1 MKKRLFFLLP
11 LLLLFLFLQTQLW
24 AAYPEIDYKASVSN
38 LESLLQSINNLSR
51 MISATQEVLHSAKGV
66 GREQELRLQINELT
80 RKLRQAEANFDRLSA
95 NADLS
100 AFQEK
105 EKREVDW
112 NQELTELIGPLIAA
126 MKRVTSRP
134 RKIEELKSNIEQYE
148 VQQQTVQKANANL
161 LALMSYTSNPK
172 LIEKLNAVIRIWQKR
187 GDEIETQMA
196 IAAQQLEK
204 ALGEKK
210 SLSQSFQELLE
221 IFFKSRGKNL
231 LLAFLAFAFVWVA
244 LHYLHKLIQ
253 RLSPFHKKDRTFV
266 VRVFDLLYI
275 IFTVVLSFLILL
287 GVLYSLG
294 DWLLL
299 SIAIIFILG
308 IGWASKKAL
317 PRFWNQATLI
327 LNFGAVREGEVI
339 IYKGIPYEV
348 ISVNI
353 YSQLE
358 NKDLEDGFIRLHIND
373 LVDLRSRPIFK
384 NEPWFPSRRGDWVK
398 LNDGTYGEVVAQ
410 TPDMVK
416 LRLIGGAHKSYKT
429 SEYLSQSPMNLSEGF
444 RVPVAFGLDYQYQD
458 IIIKKVPDII
468 EKAIMEGLMA
478 EGYGNSIEK
487 INVEFKE
494 AGPSSL
500 DIAVLAEFNGGAG
513 SRYWALE
520 RAIQRICVD
529 TCNVHGWI
537 IPFQQVTV
545 HMAGSGDHVFD
556 GVTPSETG

>member
-1 MKKRLFFLLP
+1 MKKRLFLLLP
-11 LLLLFLFLQTQLW
+11 LLLLFLSLQTQLW

-51 MISATQEVLHSAKGV
+51 MISATQEVLHSAKGA

-100 AFQEK
+100 TFQEK

-134 RKIEELKSNIEQYE
+134 RKIEELRSNIEQYE
-148 VQQQTVQKANANL
+148 LQQQTVKKANANL
-161 LALMSYTSNPK
+161 LALMSYISNPK
-172 LIEKLNAVIRIWQKR
+172 LMEKLNAVIRIWQKR
-187 GDEIETQMA
+187 GDEIDTQMA
-196 IAAQQLEK
+196 IAVQQLEK

-210 SLSQSFQELLE
+210 SLSQSFQELFE
-221 IFFKSRGKNL
+221 IFFKSSGKNL

-266 VRVFDLLYI
+266 VRVFDLLYV

-294 DWLLL
+294 DWVLL
-299 SIAIIFILG
+299 SIAIIFVLG
-308 IGWASKKAL
+308 IGWASKQAL
-317 PRFWNQATLI
+317 PRFWTQATLM
-327 LNFGAVREGEVI
+327 LNFGAVREGEVV

-373 LVDLRSRPIFK
+373 LVDLRSRPMFE

-398 LNDGTYGEVVAQ
+398 LNDGTYGKVVAQ

-416 LRLIGGAHKSYKT
+416 LRMHGGAHKFYKT
-429 SEYLSQSPMNLSEGF
+429 SDYLSQSPANLSSGF
-444 RVPVAFGLDYQYQD
+444 RVPVTFGLDYQHQAV
-458 IIIKKVPDII
+458 ITKEVPGII
-468 EKAIMEGLMA
+468 EKAIIEGLTE
-478 EGYGNSIEK
+478 EGYEDSIER

-500 DIAVLAEFNGGAG
+500 DIIALAEFNANAG
-513 SRYWALE
+513 PKYWALE

-529 TCNVHGWI
+529 TCNLHGWI

-545 HMAGSGDHVFD
+545 HMAEPEDR
-556 GVTPSETG
+556 T